1 MLKFIQKPICLDPQ
15 HLDQNL
21 KLSLLIKA
29 KEVWVGKCT
38 KEDGYILE
46 VVDIAEI
53 LDNFISPATTSIL
66 FKLKLVAKVLKPEI
80 KKCFTTTVNMVLQQ
94 GIFTICENILNILVP
109 INQII
114 GYEFDGSKG
123 VYLSKNNPENVI
135 SIKTQVQVEIT
146 AIRYEKNKFTCIGKL
161 KVMN

>member
-15 HLDQNL
+15 DLDQNL

-29 KEVWVGKCT
+29 KEIWVGKCT

-66 FKLKLVAKVLKPEI
+66 FTLKLVAKVLKPEI
-80 KKCFTTTVNMVLQQ
+80 KKCFNTCVTMVLQQ
-94 GIFTICENILNILVP
+94 GIFTLCEDILNILVP
-109 INQII
+109 ISQLI
-114 GYEFDGSKG
+114 GYDFDGTKG
-123 VYLSKNNPENVI
+123 VYKSTLDPENVI
-135 SIKTQVQVEIT
+135 SIKTQIQVEIT